1 MLTTAKIILGVILLV
16 LGRKLFWFFVGVIGF
31 LTGVLLANHYLHD
44 QPEFVILAIALVA
57 GVLGALLAGLVERVS
72 IEVVGFLGGGYIA
85 LDLLA
90 LFKLGN
96 GQFSW
101 LPFLVGGLIGALLV
115 AVLLDWAL
123 ILLSSLE
130 GALIITQGI
139 HLSSAATNLVFVILL
154 LVGIVIQAVTLTRRR
169 PRPVQQKNNNPT

>member
-1 MLTTAKIILGVILLV
+1 MLSTASIILGVILLL

-31 LTGVLLANHYLHD
+31 VTGILLATQYLHD
-44 QPEFVILAIALVA
+44 QPEYVILIIALIA
-57 GVLGALLAGLVERVS
+57 GVLGALLAGLVERVAVE
-72 IEVVGFLGGGYIA
+72 IVGFLGGGYIA
-85 LDLLA
+85 LGLLG

-101 LPFLVGGLIGALLV
+101 LPFLVGGVIGALLV

-130 GALIITQGI
+130 GALIITQGT
-139 HLSSAATNLVFVILL
+139 HLSSSSASLVFIGLL
-154 LVGIVIQAVTLTRRR
+154 LIGIVVQAVTLTRRR
-169 PRPVQQKNNNPT
+169 PRPVQTNNQT